1 MPFPIIQL
9 DKDPHS
15 PFPNPLESANDDGLV
30 AMGGDLHPERLLN
43 AYRAGIFPWYEDGGP
58 ILWWSPQ
65 PRAVMLP
72 GGMYLSRRFRRTLR
86 QGNYRIAADTRFDE
100 VIAACAAPRQN
111 QEGTWITAEMKQA
124 YSQLHRMGHAHSIE
138 VHDLDGHLIGGLYGL
153 ALGRIFFAESK
164 FHRRSDASKIAL
176 AVLMKALDSWGFI
189 LCDCQIWNPHL
200 ERLGV
205 NLLSGEL
212 FAAALA
218 RGIGEPA
225 DVGRWQDDIQTLDLT
240 RWP

>member
-1 MPFPIIQL
+1 
-9 DKDPHS
+9 
-15 PFPNPLESANDDGLV
+15 
-30 AMGGDLHPERLLN
+30 
-43 AYRAGIFPWYEDGGP
+43 
-58 ILWWSPQ
+58 
-65 PRAVMLP
+65 
-72 GGMYLSRRFRRTLR
+72 
-86 QGNYRIAADTRFDE
+86 
-100 VIAACAAPRQN
+100 
-111 QEGTWITAEMKQA
+111 
-124 YSQLHRMGHAHSIE
+124 
-138 VHDLDGHLIGGLYGL
+138 
-153 ALGRIFFAESK
+153 